1 MLKIQKL
8 PEAIMFAVEAHDTQ
22 LRRGREP
29 YIMHSLRVMQNV
41 MLFGVGEY
49 VAIAAVLHDV
59 VEDTNVTQKDLEN
72 QFGFGATELVR
83 QLTKTEENKDN
94 YLESILNSQNFELI
108 LIKFLDSYDNLQEG
122 EGDETFYKL
131 VLHSEWE
138 DNYKR
143 YVKNAYRLKR
153 KLIKLASKYNYKEII
168 NLLNI
173 EFQLPPEP
181 L

>member
-1 MLKIQKL
+1 M
-8 PEAIMFAVEAHDTQ
+8 
-22 LRRGREP
+22 
-29 YIMHSLRVMQNV
+29 
-41 MLFGVGEY
+41 
-49 VAIAAVLHDV
+49 
-59 VEDTNVTQKDLEN
+59 
-72 QFGFGATELVR
+72 
-83 QLTKTEENKDN
+83 
-94 YLESILNSQNFELI
+94 I
-108 LIKFLDSYDNLQEG
+108 LIKFLDTYDNLQED

-153 KLIKLASKYNYKEII
+153 ELIKLASKYNYKEII

-173 EFQLPPEP
+173 KFQLPPEP